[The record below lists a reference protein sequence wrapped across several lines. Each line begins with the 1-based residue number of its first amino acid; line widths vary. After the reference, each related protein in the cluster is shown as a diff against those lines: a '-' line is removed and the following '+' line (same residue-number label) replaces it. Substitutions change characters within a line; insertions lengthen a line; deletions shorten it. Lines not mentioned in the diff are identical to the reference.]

1 MLEIVIMGYC
11 HSSQDLLNSM
21 QTELSLEGFTG
32 AKHKVEFSFFK
43 LDKNGNFTVDKNDDI
58 DQNNLIG
65 FIECKKVGVE
75 VTVHAETRYQDL
87 QLGVNEAY
95 QHNINPR
102 WLDREIKINIVCKK
116 ISGNNAE
123 IHITSKN
130 ANEEES
136 SKQKNNLID
145 EKFEISVNK
154 RFLITLVENGTVRII
169 KPENKLID
177 LSEKVR
183 LCHVFT
189 LTKIQNKT
197 FFKIETCLTGPQT
210 IEKAKQSALVA
221 LDVRKKRIGKWGKEE
236 KKETD
241 NFTPILVIGE
251 VSHWEDK
258 SRKVVTKTIDHNL
271 VVPDYII
278 IEAFKK
284 FHKKFGDDFLKFI
297 SKDALKTNKD
307 VKTLIQEIISE
318 NKNAIFYD
326 IEDLNFKKI
335 SKINNSLVIS
345 NL

>member
-1 MLEIVIMGYC
+1 MLASTVEMTLPKDGTIVVPSDG
-11 HSSQDLLNSM
+11 
-21 QTELSLEGFTG
+21 
-32 AKHKVEFSFFK
+32 
-43 LDKNGNFTVDKNDDI
+43 
-58 DQNNLIG
+58 
-65 FIECKKVGVE
+65 KKV
-75 VTVHAETRYQDL
+75 T
-87 QLGVNEAY
+87 
-95 QHNINPR
+95 
-102 WLDREIKINIVCKK
+102 
-116 ISGNNAE
+116 
-123 IHITSKN
+123 
-130 ANEEES
+130 
-136 SKQKNNLID
+136 
-145 EKFEISVNK
+145 
-154 RFLITLVENGTVRII
+154 
-169 KPENKLID
+169 
-177 LSEKVR
+177 
-183 LCHVFT
+183 
-189 LTKIQNKT
+189 
-197 FFKIETCLTGPQT
+197 
-210 IEKAKQSALVA
+210 
-221 LDVRKKRIGKWGKEE
+221 KEE

-284 FHKKFGDDFLKFI
+284 FRKKFGDDFLKFI